1 MALKNSTQ
9 SATKINVAARGE
21 DVLYFQKKLYI
32 VPDFLYYGFILN
44 NRNKQIITNY
54 LHTNNL

>member
-1 MALKNSTQ
+1 MALKNSTK
-9 SATKINVAARGE
+9 SATKINVAARGKMC
-21 DVLYFQKKLYI
+21 YFFKKKLYI